1 MGIVIFGKEQRY
13 GKARKVFEAYIAA
26 MLLSILFLSVEAVI
40 DLNLPNMSKIVNVGI
55 QQGGIEQSAPEA
67 VSTKGFSFM
76 QIFMTD
82 AQKKAMEDG
91 YQLVS
96 AKGSAA
102 EKEEYIQK
110 YPLLKTDDIYVRSDF
125 DPQTDHFV
133 RTLSDGYDMI
143 LNEEISNVSQG
154 QKQLLT
160 IARVILAN
168 PQILILDKATGSVDT
183 RTEILIQKAMD
194 NLMRGRT
201 SFVIVTAFPQS
212 VMRI

>member
-91 YQLVS
+91 YQLV
-96 AKGSAA
+96 
-102 EKEEYIQK
+102 
-110 YPLLKTDDIYVRSDF
+110 
-125 DPQTDHFV
+125 
-133 RTLSDGYDMI
+133 
-143 LNEEISNVSQG
+143 
-154 QKQLLT
+154 
-160 IARVILAN
+160 
-168 PQILILDKATGSVDT
+168 
-183 RTEILIQKAMD
+183 
-194 NLMRGRT
+194 
-201 SFVIVTAFPQS
+201 
-212 VMRI
+212 